1 MIPHLVMATSNY
13 TFVYFELAPSS
24 GKSYILFL
32 LFSSTHY
39 GTLWAILT
47 QRLQQQRGGR
57 VRDSGGDGE
66 WMSICILS
74 SITSYKLP
82 RIDLLLSYT
91 NKYGTTHSM
100 HTNTHICAPA
110 AHSLSKIQ
118 FQRWPVRRIY
128 WPLSGKEFEWRCQ
141 GKWERSRSCGNL

>member
-1 MIPHLVMATSNY
+1 MATSNY
-13 TFVYFELAPSS
+13 TFVYFELVPSS

-47 QRLQQQRGGR
+47 QRLQQQEED
-57 VRDSGGDGE
+57 VYETVVVMENECLYVFCHPLLATSFPAL
-66 WMSICILS
+66 ICC
-74 SITSYKLP
+74 
-82 RIDLLLSYT
+82 LSYT

-110 AHSLSKIQ
+110 AHSLSKFSFTMTCKADILTSLWE
-118 FQRWPVRRIY
+118 RVWVEV
-128 WPLSGKEFEWRCQ
+128 SGKMGAITELWH
-141 GKWERSRSCGNL
+141 L